1 MKCKF
6 NTNTAELNMKNPQND
21 KFRKHLSIMGL
32 YSVYIYQ
39 SSLHKHVIFHKLHI

>member
-21 KFRKHLSIMGL
+21 KFRKLSIMGL